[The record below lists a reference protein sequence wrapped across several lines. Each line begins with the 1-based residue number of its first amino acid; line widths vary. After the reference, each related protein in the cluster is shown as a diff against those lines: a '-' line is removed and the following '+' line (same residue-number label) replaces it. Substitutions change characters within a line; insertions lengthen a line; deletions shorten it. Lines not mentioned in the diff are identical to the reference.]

1 MTISG
6 KFSRRAWASAVVAG
20 LLTLAACGS
29 STTAT
34 NGFVAGDGSLTLV
47 PVSSR
52 VAAPTLSGT
61 TLDGAAWSSADVSGK
76 VIVYNVWGSWCA
88 PCRKEAVDLET
99 ASKAVGSKAAF
110 VGINVRDLDKAPPQ
124 AFVRAF
130 GVTYPSLYDPD
141 GHLLL
146 AFNGLLPANA
156 IPTTLIIDAQG
167 RIAARVV
174 GETKA
179 ATLEKIVD
187 DVAAGR

>member
-1 MTISG
+1 M
-6 KFSRRAWASAVVAG
+6 
-20 LLTLAACGS
+20 
-29 STTAT
+29 
-34 NGFVAGDGSLTLV
+34 
-47 PVSSR
+47 
-52 VAAPTLSGT
+52 
-61 TLDGAAWSSADVSGK
+61 
-76 VIVYNVWGSWCA
+76 
-88 PCRKEAVDLET
+88 
-99 ASKAVGSKAAF
+99 
-110 VGINVRDLDKAPPQ
+110 
-124 AFVRAF
+124 
-130 GVTYPSLYDPD
+130 YDPD